1 MQHVFYNQQSQPH
14 GKEIKTEKK
23 SETGLVKRRKG
34 GSFVFLKLKKVEKSC
49 VLLEVVVLWWWGEER
64 KQKS

>member
-1 MQHVFYNQQSQPH
+1 MYFTTNKVNHMEKKLKQ
-14 GKEIKTEKK
+14 KK

-49 VLLEVVVLWWWGEER
+49 VLLEVAVLWWWGEER

>member
-1 MQHVFYNQQSQPH
+1 MYFTTNKVNHMEKKLKQ
-14 GKEIKTEKK
+14 KK

-49 VLLEVVVLWWWGEER
+49 VLLEVVELWWWGEER

>member
-1 MQHVFYNQQSQPH
+1 MYFTTNKVNHM
-14 GKEIKTEKK
+14 GKKLKQKK

-34 GSFVFLKLKKVEKSC
+34 GSFVFLKLEKVEKSC

>member
-1 MQHVFYNQQSQPH
+1 MYFTTNKVNHMEKKLKQ
-14 GKEIKTEKK
+14 KK
-23 SETGLVKRRKG
+23 SETGLVKSRKG

-49 VLLEVVVLWWWGEER
+49 VLLEVVELWWWGEER